1 MSDMRL
7 AILDSDSGFVRVLVK
22 RASDLG
28 WQYRRLEAPP
38 RTEDFIA
45 MRVNALVVDLALLG
59 PGAWEFIERVSAA
72 LPGLGIVICTG
83 RSSVAQRVRGLRLG
97 ADDWVTKPC
106 HPEEVLARVEAV
118 VRRRKRASARV
129 DTGPLVAGELEIR
142 ADQFQAF
149 VRATSVDLTRRE
161 FEVLQ
166 LLAQAKGKVLQRE
179 EIYQA
184 VWGYTMAH
192 GDRSVDVFV
201 RKVRQKLEK
210 VSPDWNYIHTHFGV
224 GYRFDP
230 ERRDDAG
237 DADPLGSE
245 APEPEADGRPLG
257 DEPEGPISVSRPES
271 RIRCW
276 TSRRRSK
283 TSPPRWS
290 RASYAATALREGM
303 PRASRRRGVPLISAS
318 VASAVRPTPMSV
330 RRARLSAGGRVG
342 PCASDATTRDE
353 AVGEQLPG
361 GAARLLA
368 VAAGQRERVQLG
380 ERARL
385 QLVAQ
390 PGRGVQAGVG
400 AALGVRDEHAEAALA
415 QLGRRLVEVGVDAV
429 ERRLDQHP
437 APAGRTVREQLQLAL
452 AQPGDHVVPELAA
465 AAHLER
471 DRGGGERRA
480 HLQHARVHL
489 DGVRQPEV
497 GADVRRG
504 DHGRGAVGHG
514 RPGQLEA
521 LVHVRGAVVDPGQQM
536 EVEIDGRHRTQ
547 SIDTRGR
554 DPRDASVTRVLGRV
568 NCGDC
573 HTSPPR
579 CPGISELA

>member
-38 RTEDFIA
+38 RTEDFVA

-59 PGAWEFIERVSAA
+59 PEAWEFLERVTVA
-72 LPGLGIVICTG
+72 LPGLGVVICTG

-230 ERRDDAG
+230 ERRDGAT
-237 DADPLGSE
+237 AE
-245 APEPEADGRPLG
+245 APVAAVAEPPLEDVELNAASIEDIEG
-257 DEPEGPISVSRPES
+257 EPPTLDDE
-271 RIRCW
+271 
-276 TSRRRSK
+276 
-283 TSPPRWS
+283 
-290 RASYAATALREGM
+290 AAT
-303 PRASRRRGVPLISAS
+303 
-318 VASAVRPTPMSV
+318 
-330 RRARLSAGGRVG
+330 
-342 PCASDATTRDE
+342 
-353 AVGEQLPG
+353 
-361 GAARLLA
+361 LLA
-368 VAAGQRERVQLG
+368 
-380 ERARL
+380 
-385 QLVAQ
+385 
-390 PGRGVQAGVG
+390 P
-400 AALGVRDEHAEAALA
+400 
-415 QLGRRLVEVGVDAV
+415 
-429 ERRLDQHP
+429 
-437 APAGRTVREQLQLAL
+437 
-452 AQPGDHVVPELAA
+452 
-465 AAHLER
+465 
-471 DRGGGERRA
+471 
-480 HLQHARVHL
+480 
-489 DGVRQPEV
+489 
-497 GADVRRG
+497 
-504 DHGRGAVGHG
+504 
-514 RPGQLEA
+514 
-521 LVHVRGAVVDPGQQM
+521 
-536 EVEIDGRHRTQ
+536 
-547 SIDTRGR
+547 
-554 DPRDASVTRVLGRV
+554 
-568 NCGDC
+568 
-573 HTSPPR
+573 
-579 CPGISELA
+579 